1 MQIAAA
7 AAAPETTTAVGGH
20 WHRESGE
27 CEREFRNAINLV
39 AVCHGK
45 AAHATAKHSE
55 DCGAL
60 RCRFRGKAMD
70 PLVAEETSSKW
81 RMERK
86 KGTINCTRRLQC
98 SSFSAVQR
106 GKFGSSRRFE
116 QFRTVRGRLWS
127 ALSGQPRRC
136 KLGLKLLEALQIN
149 RSDVIC

>member
-1 MQIAAA
+1 MQIAAAA
-7 AAAPETTTAVGGH
+7 AAAPETTTTVGGH

-106 GKFGSSRRFE
+106 EVWFE
-116 QFRTVRGRLWS
+116 SAVR
-127 ALSGQPRRC
+127 AIPHCSGTPVVSF
-136 KLGLKLLEALQIN
+136 EWTTAAF
-149 RSDVIC
+149 